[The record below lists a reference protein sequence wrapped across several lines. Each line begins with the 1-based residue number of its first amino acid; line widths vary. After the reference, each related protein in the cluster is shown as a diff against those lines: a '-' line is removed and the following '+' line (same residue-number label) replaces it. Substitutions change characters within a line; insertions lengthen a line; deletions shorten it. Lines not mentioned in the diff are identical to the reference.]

1 MVFVHIGDI
10 NHNKRPSLSHSVS
23 QIRVH
28 LAIQLDSSMQ
38 NSHLMVVCCLGVL
51 ISVYE
56 ILGTNILPF

>member
-1 MVFVHIGDI
+1 MHACTHDAVTRSTIVMVFVHIGDI

-38 NSHLMVVCCLGVL
+38 NSPLMVVCC
-51 ISVYE
+51 
-56 ILGTNILPF
+56 